1 VEPAVESPEKPQG
14 KGHPTPK
21 RRDAEAARR
30 QRTAPP
36 KDRKEARAR
45 ERAERTREREEQT
58 AAIKAGDERR
68 FPARDQGPARKI
80 ARRYIDGRRGA
91 GEFFWPAVIV
101 ALLFLV
107 VPNEAVKA
115 FAMWFLLGYYLLI
128 IIDSFVALTGLNRVL
143 QRTVPDKGDR
153 RGTLPYAF
161 QRSIQSRK
169 RRMPPPTVAVGWSR
183 KARKAEVDPLAP

>member
-1 VEPAVESPEKPQG
+1 MEPVAESLDKPQG

-45 ERAERTREREEQT
+45 ERAERSRERAEQT

-68 FPARDQGPARKI
+68 FPARDQGPTRKI
-80 ARRYIDGRRGA
+80 ARNFIDGRRGA

-101 ALLFLV
+101 ALVFLV
-107 VPNEAVKA
+107 IPIEAVKA

-128 IIDSFVALTGLNRVL
+128 IIDSVIALTGLNRL
-143 QRTVPDKGDR
+143 LRREVPDKADR

-169 RRMPPPTVAVGWSR
+169 RRMPPPTVSVGWSR
-183 KARKAEVDPLAP
+183 KALKGEVDPLAS

>member
-1 VEPAVESPEKPQG
+1 MEPAVEGLEKPQG

-68 FPARDQGPARKI
+68 FPARDQGPSRKI
-80 ARRYIDGRRGA
+80 ARRYVDGRRGA
-91 GEFFWPAVIV
+91 GEFFWPAVII
-101 ALLFLV
+101 ALILLV
-107 VPNEAVKA
+107 FPVEEVKA

-128 IIDSFVALTGLNRVL
+128 IVDTVIALTGLSRVL
-143 QRTVPDKGDR
+143 KREVPDKVDR

-183 KARKAEVDPLAP
+183 KALKGEVDPLAP